1 MTGANDTK
9 KYRKCLAALPVEYL
23 GSSSFDYCNNPI
35 NHSPKLYKSMQFDT
49 LTGNAIA
56 CYPKEVH
63 KLLLDRMNRL
73 LNAVPVSKLILQMKL
88 ISFLVLVVCVQA
100 SASVSAQKITLNEKQ
115 ASIQKLLR
123 EIRKQS
129 DFDFIVNA
137 RNLKNSRPITI
148 TARDMPLEQLL
159 QLIFTDQPVEYVL
172 DNKTIIIRDRGAISS
187 FDKLTN
193 VLNVT
198 GVVTND
204 RGEPLSGVSVVEKG
218 TRNGVMTNE
227 KGRFS
232 ITVKDAGAILQITYV
247 GYKSREIAASTSE
260 IRITLEME
268 NENLSDVVVVGYG
281 TLKKSDLTGSVS
293 SVKGSDLT
301 KLPTQRVDQALQ
313 GRAAGVMVQNTDG
326 APGGNATI
334 RIRGGNSI
342 TGGNNALV
350 VVDGIQG
357 VNISTIN
364 PNDIES
370 LEVLKDASATAIYG
384 ARGANGVILITT
396 KRGSSGEP
404 VFNYG
409 LSHGFQQLNR
419 TLDLLNAGDYARKAN
434 AWAATQ
440 NGTPSAPIDP
450 VIPFTDA
457 QIAALDANGGTD
469 WQDVI
474 YRSGMLHNQQLSI
487 SGGGETARYFVS
499 GGYMNQQGIVINT
512 KYARYNLRSN
522 LDLKLTRWLNAGVNL
537 NVIKDQGNVP
547 PVGEGTRYGDILGQV
562 INTVARFDPVT
573 PIYNAE
579 GNYNYKALKGGPDGT
594 KIYADNDVWNP
605 LATALETWADRN
617 NITNEVSTFLEFK
630 LLNGLSLR
638 VTGAASV
645 NSNDEKH
652 FYNTK
657 TQPGR
662 GVNGVGDMTN
672 NKYEYYQNSNILT
685 YNTTIS
691 NRHALTITGVAEQQ
705 LIQSRGSYINA
716 QGFFSDET
724 GINDLGGASQIN
736 ERSSYVS
743 KQTINSF
750 LGRINYVFD
759 GKYMVTASYRADG
772 SSVFGANNKWGYFP
786 SAAVAWRLSEENF
799 IKNLNIV
806 SNLKLRASWGKTGN
820 QAIQPYQ
827 TLATVASGFN
837 YPYDGNSTANI
848 GYALGRAANP
858 DLKWETT
865 EQANLGIDLGFFSEA
880 LFASVDVYKKTT
892 RDLLLNKQVEG
903 YTGFATILSNVGSIR
918 NEGLEIAVGA
928 KPFNGKDFR
937 WTTSAN
943 VSFNRSKVL
952 ALLDDQPLAIRTNT
966 GGGYQI
972 YGSGFSIKYLQVGQP
987 VDQMRGYMN
996 LGTWS
1001 EAEREDAK
1009 AMGQAPGDPKWKD
1022 VNKDG
1027 KITRAGDG
1035 QEVIGNATPK
1045 FIYGWNN
1052 SISYKNFDLTFLVQG
1067 SYGNDIFNAVR
1078 IKTENPLNG
1087 LSTNLNNR
1095 WTPDNQGTDVPVFLS
1110 SRDRNALAL
1119 GANKTSGMGADQR
1132 SSRWVENGSYLRM
1145 KNITLTYTLPES
1157 LVNRIRLDR
1166 IAIYA
1171 TATNLFTITKYTGYD
1186 PEVSSFNVGGAGGLG
1201 IDLSNYPTAKSLIFG
1216 INLTF

>member
-1 MTGANDTK
+1 MTPK
-9 KYRKCLAALPVEYL
+9 KYRKCLAASPVENL
-23 GSSSFDYCNNPI
+23 GLSSFDYCSNLI
-35 NHSPKLYKSMQFDT
+35 NHSPKLYKCMQFDT
-49 LTGNAIA
+49 LTGSTYA
-56 CYPKEVH
+56 CCQKEVH
-63 KLLLDRMNRL
+63 RLLLNRMYRL
-73 LNAVPVSKLILQMKL
+73 FKTVPVSKLIMQMKL
-88 ISFLVLVVCVQA
+88 ISFLLVVVCVQA
-100 SASVSAQKITLNEKQ
+100 TASVSAQKITLTERQ
-115 ASIQKLLR
+115 ASIQKVLR
-123 EIRKQS
+123 EIRKQC

-137 RNLKNSRPITI
+137 RNFKDTKPLTI
-148 TARDMPLEQLL
+148 TVRDMPLEDVL
-159 QLIFTDQPVEYVL
+159 QLIFASQPVDYVL
-172 DNKTIIIRDRGAISS
+172 DNKTIIIRDRVINSNTEVAEQ
-187 FDKLTN
+187 DN
-193 VLNVT
+193 VLKVT
-198 GVVTND
+198 GMIMND
-204 RGEPLSGVSVVEKG
+204 QGEPLPGVSVVEKG
-218 TRNGVMTNE
+218 TQNGVVTNE

-232 ITVKDAGAILQITYV
+232 ISVKDENAILQITYV
-247 GYKSREIAASTSE
+247 GYKSREISASSSDLSIMLESE
-260 IRITLEME
+260 
-268 NENLSDVVVVGYG
+268 NGSLSDVVVVGYG

-396 KRGSSGEP
+396 KRGVSGKP

-409 LSHGFQQLNR
+409 LSQGFQKLGHK
-419 TLDLLNAGDYARKAN
+419 LDLLNAGDYARKSN

-440 NGTPSAPIDP
+440 NGTPSTPIDP
-450 VIPFTDA
+450 VIPFTNE
-457 QIAALDANGGTD
+457 QISALDANGGTD

-474 YRSGMLHNQQLSI
+474 YRNGMLHNQQLSI
-487 SGGGETARYFVS
+487 SGGGETVRYFVS
-499 GGYMNQQGIVINT
+499 GGYMNQQGIVVNT
-512 KYARYNLRSN
+512 KYVRYNLRSN
-522 LDLKLTRWLNAGVNL
+522 LDLKLNSWLNAGVNL
-537 NVIKDQGNVP
+537 NAIKDQGNVP

-562 INTVARFDPVT
+562 INTVARFDPIT
-573 PIYNAE
+573 PIYRAD
-579 GNYNYKALKGGPDGT
+579 GTYNFKALKGGPDGT

-605 LATALETWADRN
+605 LATALETKADRN
-617 NITNEVSTFLEFK
+617 NITNEISTFLEFK
-630 LLNGLSLR
+630 LLRGLSLR
-638 VTGAASV
+638 VTGAATV
-645 NSNDEKH
+645 NSNDEQH
-652 FYNTK
+652 FYSTK

-662 GVNGVGDMTN
+662 GVNGVGDMSN
-672 NKYEYYQNSNILT
+672 SKYQYYQNSNILT
-685 YNTTIS
+685 YNTTFS
-691 NRHALTITGVAEQQ
+691 NKHALTITGVAEQQ
-705 LIQSRGSYINA
+705 LIQSKGSYINA

-736 ERSSYVS
+736 ERSSYVT
-743 KQTINSF
+743 KQTLNSF

-759 GKYMVTASYRADG
+759 GKYLVTASYRADG

-799 IKNLNIV
+799 IKDIKAI

-837 YPYDGNSTANI
+837 YPYEGNSTANI
-848 GYALGRAANP
+848 GFALGRAANP
-858 DLKWETT
+858 DLKWEST
-865 EQANLGIDLGFFSEA
+865 EQTNVGIDLGLFDER
-880 LFASVDVYKKTT
+880 LFATVDLYRKTT
-892 RDLLLNKQVEG
+892 RDLLLNKQVEA
-903 YTGFATILSNVGSIR
+903 YTGFATILSNVGSIQ
-918 NEGLEIAVGA
+918 NEGLEISVGA
-928 KPFNGKDFR
+928 KPFSGKDFR
-937 WTTSAN
+937 WTTAAN
-943 VSFNRSKVL
+943 ISFNRGKVL
-952 ALLDDQPLAIRTNT
+952 ALLDDRPLAIRTNT

-972 YGSGFSIKYLQVGQP
+972 YGSGFSLKYLQVGQP
-987 VDQMRGYMN
+987 LDQMRGYVN

-1001 EAEREDAK
+1001 EAEREEAK

-1027 KITRAGDG
+1027 KITRAADG

-1052 SISYKNFDLTFLVQG
+1052 TISYKSFDLTFLIQG

-1078 IKTENPLNG
+1078 IKTENPSNG

-1095 WTPDNQGTDVPVFLS
+1095 WTPDNQHTSVPVFLS
-1110 SRDRNALAL
+1110 SQERTALAL
-1119 GANKTSGMGADQR
+1119 GPNRTSGIGVDQR

-1145 KNITLTYTLPES
+1145 KNITLTYTLPAHLLSGIHINRLS
-1157 LVNRIRLDR
+1157 LYV
-1166 IAIYA
+1166 
-1171 TATNLFTITKYTGYD
+1171 TAVNLFTITKYTGYD
-1186 PEVSSFNVGGAGGLG
+1186 PEVSSFNAGGAGGLG
-1201 IDLSNYPTAKSLIFG
+1201 IDLSNYPTARSLMFG